1 MKTGFSLM
9 RLWPVALVGACI
21 LGGLAQESLALP
33 EGTRTIAPMLEQVVP
48 GVVNISTRSRVVVRD
63 NPFFTD
69 PFFRRFFED
78 FPGRLR
84 ERETQSLGSG
94 VIVDAAKGLILTN
107 HHVVGMADEITV
119 TLVDGRSFDAELIGS
134 DAPTDVAVIRIE
146 AADLVDV
153 PRGNTDALRVGD
165 FVVAIGNPFGLGQ
178 TVTAGIVSALGRN
191 SLGIHGY
198 EDYIQTDAP
207 INPGNS
213 GGALVNY
220 DGELIGINTAIIGP
234 SGGNVGIGFAI
245 PVDMAAKVMR
255 HLVAHGEVRR
265 GQLGV
270 VLEDLSSDL
279 KQALELSINR
289 GAVVT
294 QVVNDSPA
302 DKAGLEP
309 GDVILSVDGRA
320 ASSAAAVR
328 NAIGLTSAGETIELE
343 VFRNGRA
350 RTIAATIV
358 APKLVELDESQ
369 LGGRLSGAS
378 FGPINESHP
387 LYGRVQG
394 VMVHE
399 IEANSPAARLGL
411 RPADIIVAVNRQAV
425 TTVEGFQESIE
436 AAGNAVLINIQR
448 GNSSMFL
455 RLR

>member
-1 MKTGFSLM
+1 MKTGFSSL
-9 RLWPVALVGACI
+9 RLWPAVLVGAVI
-21 LGGLAQESLALP
+21 LGGLAQNSVALP
-33 EGTRTIAPMLEQVVP
+33 EGARTIAPMLEQVVP

-63 NPFFTD
+63 NPFFND

-84 ERETQSLGSG
+84 EREMQSLGSG

-107 HHVVGMADEITV
+107 HHVVGKADKITV
-119 TLVDGRSFDAELIGS
+119 TLVDGRSFDADLIGS

-146 AADLVDV
+146 ASGLVDV
-153 PRGNTDALRVGD
+153 PRGDTDALRVGD

-178 TVTAGIVSALGRN
+178 TVTSGIVSALGRN

-245 PVDMAAKVMR
+245 PVDMAVKVMR
-255 HLVAHGEVRR
+255 HLVEHGQVRR

-270 VLEDLSSDL
+270 VLEDLSPDL
-279 KQALELSINR
+279 KDALDLSINR

-302 DKAGLEP
+302 DEAGLEP

-343 VFRNGRA
+343 VLRDGRA
-350 RTIAATIV
+350 RIVAATIV

-378 FGPINESHP
+378 FGPVDEGHP
-387 LYGRVQG
+387 LYGRIRG

-399 IEANSPAARLGL
+399 IEANSPAAHVGL
-411 RPADIIVAVNRQAV
+411 RPDDIIVAVNRRAV
-425 TTVEGFQESIE
+425 TTVEEFQDAIE
-436 AAGNAVLINIQR
+436 AADNAVLINIQR

>member
-1 MKTGFSLM
+1 MKRGFSLL
-9 RLWPVALVGACI
+9 RLWPVVLAGAVV
-21 LGGLAQESLALP
+21 LGGLAQNSVALP
-33 EGTRTIAPMLEQVVP
+33 EGTRTIAPMLEEVVP

-63 NPFFTD
+63 NPFFND

-78 FPGRLR
+78 FPGRVR

-107 HHVVGMADEITV
+107 HHVVGRADEITV
-119 TLVDGRSFDAELIGS
+119 TLVDGRSFDAELVGS

-146 AADLVDV
+146 AGDLVAV
-153 PRGNTDALRVGD
+153 PSGDTDALRVGD

-178 TVTAGIVSALGRN
+178 TVTSGIVSALGRN

-245 PVDMAAKVMR
+245 PVAMAVKVMG
-255 HLVAHGEVRR
+255 HLVEHGEVRR

-270 VLEDLSSDL
+270 VLEDLNSDL
-279 KQALELSINR
+279 REALDLSIHR
-289 GAVVT
+289 GAVIT
-294 QVVNDSPA
+294 QVINDSPA
-302 DKAGLEP
+302 DKAGMEP
-309 GDVILSVDGRA
+309 GDVILTVDGRA
-320 ASSAAAVR
+320 ANSAAAVR
-328 NAIGLTSAGETIELE
+328 NAIGLTSAGETIRLE
-343 VFRNGRA
+343 VLRNGRT
-350 RTIAATIV
+350 RIVAATIV
-358 APKLVELDESQ
+358 APKLVALDESH
-369 LGGRLSGAS
+369 LGGRLNGAS
-378 FGPINESHP
+378 FGPINEGHP

-411 RPADIIVAVNRQAV
+411 RPEDIIVAVNRQAV
-425 TTVEGFQESIE
+425 STVEDFKAAIE
-436 AAGNAVLINIQR
+436 AADNAVLINIQR